1 MRPDLAFAGI
11 FFLTI
16 LGLSLFGLVTLA
28 ERLLIPWHIPVRRNR
43 TILTTTETDME
54 LTKVQAKSIASE
66 LVIPAKAFIDGGFA
80 DASDGGRFATINPA
94 TAEVITDVAHC
105 TTADVDRAV
114 TAARRSFNDGGWS
127 RAAPEDRKAVLLR
140 LAELIRENTAE
151 LAVLESL
158 DSGKTIIDCL
168 HEIGNEVADFFQWYA
183 ELADKRFGKIAPT
196 GEDAL
201 ALIVKE
207 PAGVVGLV
215 LPWNFPLLMAAWKL
229 APALAAGCSCI
240 VKPAE
245 QTPLTALRLA
255 DLAQQAGVPDGVL
268 NILPGMGETTGQAI
282 GRHPDIDIVSFTG
295 STEVGGYFLRY
306 AGESNL
312 KVIGLEM
319 GGKSPFIVLDDA
331 DLTDDLIDHAVT
343 SAFWNGGQNCSANM
357 RQIVDAKVADEFL
370 DKVTARAKAYVV
382 GDPLDPATD
391 IGAMVTREHMAR
403 VTGYIDKGRAEG
415 GRLLSGGARDGKGY
429 FIEPTVFAGLTPD
442 MTIAREE
449 IFGPVLGV
457 LAVNGME
464 EALRL
469 AMDTDYGLHATV
481 FTRDIDR
488 AIHMA
493 RRLPC
498 GTVSVNGFS
507 EGDIKTPFGGYK
519 RSGSLARDNGTEAME
534 QYLQTKTI
542 WISTGGVA

>member
-1 MRPDLAFAGI
+1 
-11 FFLTI
+11 
-16 LGLSLFGLVTLA
+16 
-28 ERLLIPWHIPVRRNR
+28 
-43 TILTTTETDME
+43 ME
-54 LTKVQAKSIASE
+54 LTKVQAQSIASG
-66 LVIPAKAFIDGGFA
+66 LVIPAKAFIDGGFT

-114 TAARRSFNDGGWS
+114 MAARRSFNDGGWS

-158 DSGKTIIDCL
+158 DSGKTITDCL

-183 ELADKRFGKIAPT
+183 ELADKSFGKIAPT

-312 KVIGLEM
+312 KVIGL
-319 GGKSPFIVLDDA
+319 
-331 DLTDDLIDHAVT
+331 
-343 SAFWNGGQNCSANM
+343 
-357 RQIVDAKVADEFL
+357 
-370 DKVTARAKAYVV
+370 
-382 GDPLDPATD
+382 
-391 IGAMVTREHMAR
+391 
-403 VTGYIDKGRAEG
+403 
-415 GRLLSGGARDGKGY
+415 
-429 FIEPTVFAGLTPD
+429 
-442 MTIAREE
+442 
-449 IFGPVLGV
+449 
-457 LAVNGME
+457 
-464 EALRL
+464 
-469 AMDTDYGLHATV
+469 
-481 FTRDIDR
+481 
-488 AIHMA
+488 
-493 RRLPC
+493 
-498 GTVSVNGFS
+498 
-507 EGDIKTPFGGYK
+507 
-519 RSGSLARDNGTEAME
+519 
-534 QYLQTKTI
+534 
-542 WISTGGVA
+542 

>member
-1 MRPDLAFAGI
+1 MT
-11 FFLTI
+11 LTREQI
-16 LGLSLFGLVTLA
+16 QD
-28 ERLLIPWHIPVRRNR
+28 R
-43 TILTTTETDME
+43 TTAISMGTE
-54 LTKVQAKSIASE
+54 
-66 LVIPAKAFIDGGFA
+66 AFINGA
-80 DASDGGRFATINPA
+80 YCAASDGSTFETVNPA
-94 TAEVITDVAHC
+94 TGETLCGVSHC
-105 TTADVDRAV
+105 KGEDVDLAV
-114 TAARRSFNDGGWS
+114 RAARRSFNDGSWS
-127 RAAPEDRKAVLLR
+127 RAAPEHRKEVLLK
-140 LAELIRENTAE
+140 LSGLVRENATD

-158 DSGKTIIDCL
+158 DSGKTITDCQD
-168 HEIGNEVADFFQWYA
+168 EIGGEVADFFQWYG
-183 ELADKRFGKIAPT
+183 ELADKSFGKIAPT

-240 VKPAE
+240 IKPAE

-255 DLAQQAGVPDGVL
+255 ELAREAGVPDGVL
-268 NILPGMGETTGQAI
+268 NVLPGLGETTGQAI

-331 DLTDDLIDHAVT
+331 DLDDDLIEHAAT

-357 RQIVDAKVADEFL
+357 RQLVDARIADSYLEKVVD
-370 DKVTARAKAYVV
+370 RAKAYKV
-382 GDPLDPATD
+382 GDPLDPDTD
-391 IGAMVTREHMAR
+391 IGAMVTEEHMER
-403 VTGYIDKGRAEG
+403 VTGYIDKGASEG
-415 GRLLSGGARDGKGY
+415 ANQLTGGAREGRGY
-429 FIEPTVFAGLTPD
+429 FVEPTVFSGLTPD

-457 LAVNGME
+457 LPVKDMDD
-464 EALRL
+464 ALHI
-469 AMDTDYGLHATV
+469 ASDSEYGLHATV

-488 AIHMA
+488 ALHMA
-493 RRLPC
+493 HRLPC

-507 EGDIKTPFGGYK
+507 EGDIKTPFGGY
-519 RSGSLARDNGTEAME
+519 RQSGSLSRDNGTEAMQ

-542 WISTGGVA
+542 WISRGSAA

>member
-1 MRPDLAFAGI
+1 M
-11 FFLTI
+11 
-16 LGLSLFGLVTLA
+16 S
-28 ERLLIPWHIPVRRNR
+28 
-43 TILTTTETDME
+43 
-54 LTKVQAKSIASE
+54 LTKDQAHSRATRLAIE
-66 LVIPAKAFIDGGFA
+66 TRAFIDGSFTA
-80 DASDGGRFATINPA
+80 SSDGATFESVNPA
-94 TAEVITDVAHC
+94 TGETLCAVAHC
-105 TTADVDRAV
+105 TAEDVDRAV
-114 TAARRSFNDGGWS
+114 ASARARFNDGVWS
-127 RAAPEDRKAVLLR
+127 RAAPEDRKAVLLK
-140 LAELIRENTAE
+140 LSALIREHAAD

-158 DSGKTIIDCL
+158 DSGKTITDCL
-168 HEIGNEVADFFQWYA
+168 HEIGTEVANFFQWYG
-183 ELADKRFGKIAPT
+183 ELADKSFGKVAPT

-229 APALAAGCSCI
+229 APALAAGCSCL

-245 QTPLTALRLA
+245 QTPLSILRLA
-255 DLAQQAGVPDGVL
+255 ALAQEAGVPDGVL
-268 NILPGMGETTGQAI
+268 NVLPGMGETTGQAI
-282 GRHPDIDIVSFTG
+282 GRHGDIDIVSFTG

-331 DLTDDLIDHAVT
+331 DLTDDLIEHAVN

-357 RQIVDAKVADEFL
+357 RQIVDARVADAYL
-370 DKVTARAKAYVV
+370 DKVTARAAAYKV
-382 GDPLDPATD
+382 GDPLDPDTD
-391 IGAMVTREHMAR
+391 IGAMVTAEHMAR
-403 VTGYIDKGRAEG
+403 VTGYIDKGLSEG
-415 GRLLSGGARDGKGY
+415 ARMTTGGARKGAG
-429 FIEPTVFAGLTPD
+429 FFVEPTVFAGLTPD

-457 LAVNGME
+457 LPVANMDA
-464 EALRL
+464 ALHL
-469 AMDTDYGLHATV
+469 AADSDYGLHATV

-488 AIHMA
+488 ALHMA

-519 RSGSLARDNGTEAME
+519 RSG
-534 QYLQTKTI
+534 
-542 WISTGGVA
+542 

>member
-1 MRPDLAFAGI
+1 M
-11 FFLTI
+11 T
-16 LGLSLFGLVTLA
+16 
-28 ERLLIPWHIPVRRNR
+28 
-43 TILTTTETDME
+43 
-54 LTKVQAKSIASE
+54 LTKTKAQSIASRLTPE
-66 LVIPAKAFIDGGFA
+66 ARAFIEGKFS
-80 DASDGGRFATINPA
+80 DASDKATFETINPA
-94 TAEVITDVAHC
+94 TAAVVARVTHC
-105 TTADVDRAV
+105 TGADVDRAV
-114 TAARRSFNDGGWS
+114 AAARRVFNDGIWS

-140 LAELIRENTAE
+140 LASLVREHKDE
-151 LAVLESL
+151 LAVLESI
-158 DSGKTIIDCL
+158 DSGKTITDCL
-168 HEIGNEVADFFQWYA
+168 HEIGNEVANFFQWYG
-183 ELADKRFGKIAPT
+183 ELTDKSFGKVAPT
-196 GEDAL
+196 GEHAM

-229 APALAAGCSCI
+229 APALAAGCSAL

-245 QTPLTALRLA
+245 QTPLSILRLA
-255 DLAQQAGVPDGVL
+255 QLAQEAGLPDCVL
-268 NILPGMGETTGQAI
+268 NVLPGMGETTGQAI

-331 DLTDDLIDHAVT
+331 DINDDLIEHAAM

-357 RQIVDAKVADEFL
+357 RQLVDAKLADEFAER
-370 DKVTARAKAYVV
+370 VIARAREFVV
-382 GDPLDPATD
+382 GDPLDPETS
-391 IGAMVTREHMAR
+391 IGAMVTAAHQSQVMA
-403 VTGYIDKGRAEG
+403 YIGKGKAEG
-415 GRLLSGGARDGKGY
+415 AKLLEGGESIGPGC
-429 FIEPTVFAGLTPD
+429 FIQPTIFAGLTPD

-449 IFGPVLGV
+449 IFGPVLGILPV
-457 LAVNGME
+457 KGMD
-464 EALRL
+464 EALRI
-469 AMDTDYGLHATV
+469 ARDTEYGLHASV

-488 AIHMA
+488 ALYMA

-507 EGDIKTPFGGYK
+507 EGDVKTPFGGYK

-542 WISTGGVA
+542 WICTADPRGRN

>member
-1 MRPDLAFAGI
+1 
-11 FFLTI
+11 
-16 LGLSLFGLVTLA
+16 
-28 ERLLIPWHIPVRRNR
+28 
-43 TILTTTETDME
+43 ME
-54 LTKVQAKSIASE
+54 LTKEQTRAIAANIE
-66 LVIPAKAFIDGGFA
+66 IKPQAFINGRLV
-80 DASDGGRFATINPA
+80 DASDGGTFATINPA
-94 TAEVITDVAHC
+94 TGETLAGVAHC
-105 TTADVDRAV
+105 TVEDVDQAV
-114 TAARRSFNDGGWS
+114 LSARHSFAKGEWS
-127 RAAPEDRKAVLLR
+127 RAAPEHRKEVLLR
-140 LAELIRENTAE
+140 LADLIRENTAE

-158 DSGKTIIDCL
+158 DSGKTITDCL
-168 HEIGNEVADFFQWYA
+168 HEIGNEVANFFQWYA
-183 ELADKRFGKIAPT
+183 ELVDKSFGKVAPT

-245 QTPLTALRLA
+245 QTPLSAIRLA
-255 DLAQQAGVPDGVL
+255 ELAREAGVPDGVL
-268 NILPGMGETTGQAI
+268 SILPGMGETTGQAI
-282 GRHPDIDIVSFTG
+282 GRHADIDIVSFTG

-312 KVIGLEM
+312 KVVGLEM

-331 DLTDDLIDHAVT
+331 DLTDDLIEHAAT

-357 RQIVDAKVADEFL
+357 RQIVDAAVAESYL
-370 DKVTARAKAYVV
+370 EKVTARAKAYTV

-391 IGAMVTREHMAR
+391 IGAMVTQEHMAR
-403 VTGYIDKGRAEG
+403 VTGYIDKGRSEG
-415 GRLLSGGARDGKGY
+415 GRLLTGGARSGTGY
-429 FIEPTVFAGLTPD
+429 FVEPCVFGDLTPD

-457 LAVNGME
+457 LPVNGMD

-488 AIHMA
+488 ALHMA

-519 RSGSLARDNGTEAME
+519 RSGSLARDNGVEAMD

-542 WISTGGVA
+542 WISQGNAA